1 MFKMNLQLFAHK
13 KGVGSTKNGRD
24 SESKRLGA
32 KRADGQF
39 VLAGNILYRQRG
51 TKIHP
56 GLNVGRGG
64 DDTLFAKVDGVVKF
78 ERKGR
83 DKSRFLYIREQST
96 NNNLELHTVR
106 YGALLKS
113 QKQSRHL

>member
-1 MFKMNLQLFAHK
+1 MMEMNLQFFAHK

-39 VLAGNILYRQRG
+39 VKAGNILYRQRG

-56 GLNVGRGG
+56 GENVGIGK
-64 DDTLFAKVDGVVKF
+64 DDTLYAKADGVVRF
-78 ERKGR
+78 QRKGR
-83 DKSRFLYIREQST
+83 DK
-96 NNNLELHTVR
+96 
-106 YGALLKS
+106 
-113 QKQSRHL
+113 KQVSVLPAAE